1 MAEPKERYM
10 GNGPTPA
17 APAATDPGPGGL
29 EGADQA
35 ARDRLANAFPDGVQ
49 PGAPAEVAAAA
60 TGAPVEGETPF
71 DIFAEN
77 ALEGLDLGNLQ
88 YRDGAKLQKEI
99 GRARD
104 QFKPFHDAFGSL
116 DEESRASLLANAPNL
131 GNDLATFSAVAS
143 RLDPSDRAYFMA
155 AMDLLATDPI
165 RAAEALGA
173 GADSLRQAFG
183 MAPGAAPASGTPGQA
198 APLPAGQQAM
208 PEWAQPDAPVDPE
221 NAPVTRAD
229 LAQWKAEQD
238 YAAEI
243 RANEADIIHRATE
256 LGYAPNPND
265 PVANNR
271 FRSFIGLL
279 QDTSGDADAA
289 HALMQQADQ
298 AIIDG
303 FVQAK
308 AADAG
313 RPGAPAMG
321 AAPAETRVLETLD
334 DGRAAMLA
342 RLDGSLGPDP
352 RRRSAED

>member
-1 MAEPKERYM
+1 M

-131 GNDLATFSAVAS
+131 GNDLAAFSQVAS
-143 RLDPSDRAYFMA
+143 QLHPDDRAYFMA
-155 AMDLLATDPI
+155 TMERFATDPLG
-165 RAAEALGA
+165 AAEAMGA
-173 GADSLRQAFG
+173 AVDIIRQQYG
-183 MAPGAAPASGTPGQA
+183 QAPGAPPAAP

-208 PEWAQPDAPVDPE
+208 PEWAQPDAPVDPA
-221 NAPVTRAD
+221 NAPITRAD
-229 LAQWKAEQD
+229 LEQWSAQER

-243 RANEADIIHRATE
+243 KANEADIIHRATE